1 MLWNE
6 LLRKGK
12 YSLLQSKSDTQYCVC
27 SNYDETAEEDKQYY
41 NGTYFC
47 YWGDAENKI
56 YELSLALECF
66 KSKTDA
72 DYIPRFRLEELCTKF
87 KDALYETDEEYA
99 DDFVKQEC
107 FESEMKWLGITE
119 NEDNEYEI
127 GEYEEEYVPCVENG
141 DYSPSNPWDAPGMS
155 IKDFI

>member
-72 DYIPRFRLEELCTKF
+72 DYIPRCRLEELCTKF
-87 KDALYETDEEYA
+87 KDALLE
-99 DDFVKQEC
+99 DDKYSALVFFEDFC
-107 FESEMKWLGITE
+107 EMTESEMEWFGISE
-119 NEDNEYEI
+119 VED
-127 GEYEEEYVPCVENG
+127 GEYEEYIPCAENG
-141 DYSPSNPWDAPGMS
+141 DYSPSNPWDAPGMCIS
-155 IKDFI
+155 DFI